1 MRSTC
6 AFPLPELQSAPRRC
20 SHGRCADSPQPV
32 ATADPES
39 PPLSEGARI
48 VDTFIAPSKTFT
60 DLRRNASWWAP
71 WLLISIFSLLFVFVM
86 SKQIG
91 FEQISKNAV
100 AQSSRAE
107 QFEKL
112 PPEQQAK
119 QIQVSATVARFISY
133 SLPVLNLII
142 FVIIAAVL
150 MATFNFGVGASVP
163 FKTSLA
169 IVIYGSLP
177 GIIGAVLGII
187 SMFAESIPAGFNAQQ
202 SRGHE
207 PGYFMDPLG
216 NKFLYGMASALDVF
230 TIWSI
235 VLIGIG
241 FSVNSKVKR
250 STAIIIVVA
259 WFLLYKLV
267 TVGIGLCIFV
277 GDKFRGQEQPLI
289 WPTSFFR
296 SYPRSKWETL

>member
-1 MRSTC
+1 M
-6 AFPLPELQSAPRRC
+6 AAAPV
-20 SHGRCADSPQPV
+20 PPNPV
-32 ATADPES
+32 AAVDPSS

-48 VDTFIAPSKTFT
+48 VDTFIAPGKTFA
-60 DLRRNASWWAP
+60 DLRRNASWWAL
-71 WLLISIFSLLFVFVM
+71 WLLISIVSLMFVFVM

-91 FEQISKNAV
+91 FEQISKNSI

-112 PPEQQAK
+112 PPGQQAK
-119 QIQVSATVARFISY
+119 QIQVSATIARYISY
-133 SLPVLNLII
+133 SLPAINLII

-150 MATFNFGVGASVP
+150 MATFNFGAGANVP

-187 SMFAESIPAGFNAQQ
+187 SMLSGIDPAGFNA
-202 SRGHE
+202 RNPVATN
-207 PGYFMDPLG
+207 PGYFMDPMG

-241 FSVNSKVKR
+241 FAVNSKVKR

-267 TVGIGLCIFV
+267 TVGIASAF
-277 GDKFRGQEQPLI
+277 
-289 WPTSFFR
+289 S
-296 SYPRSKWETL
+296 

>member
-1 MRSTC
+1 M
-6 AFPLPELQSAPRRC
+6 AAAPIPPNLA
-20 SHGRCADSPQPV
+20 S
-32 ATADPES
+32 TADPES
-39 PPLSEGARI
+39 PPLSESARI
-48 VDTFIAPSKTFT
+48 VDIFIAPSKTFT
-60 DLRRNASWWAP
+60 DLHRNASWWAP
-71 WLLISIFSLLFVFVM
+71 WLLISISSLAFVFVM

-91 FEQISKNAV
+91 FEQISKNAIT
-100 AQSSRAE
+100 QSARAE

-119 QIQVSATVARFISY
+119 QIQLSSTVARFISY

-150 MATFNFGVGASVP
+150 MATFNFGAGASVP

-187 SMFAESIPAGFNAQQ
+187 SMLSGIDPAGFNA
-202 SRGHE
+202 RNPVATN
-207 PGYFMDPLG
+207 PGYFMDPMG

-241 FSVNSKVKR
+241 FAVNSKVKR

-267 TVGIGLCIFV
+267 TVGIASAF
-277 GDKFRGQEQPLI
+277 
-289 WPTSFFR
+289 S
-296 SYPRSKWETL
+296 

>member
-1 MRSTC
+1 M
-6 AFPLPELQSAPRRC
+6 A
-20 SHGRCADSPQPV
+20 
-32 ATADPES
+32 ADPIPPYSVAADDPVS

-48 VDTFIAPSKTFT
+48 LDTFIAPSKTFT
-60 DLRRNASWWAP
+60 DLRRNANWWAP
-71 WLLISIFSLLFVFVM
+71 WLLISIFSLVFVFVM

-112 PPEQQAK
+112 PPDQQAR
-119 QIQVSATVARFISY
+119 QIQISATVARYISY

-142 FVIIAAVL
+142 FLIIATVL
-150 MATFNFGVGASVP
+150 MATFNFGAGASVP

-177 GIIGAVLGII
+177 GIIGAALGII
-187 SMFAESIPAGFNAQQ
+187 SMFAGVDPAGFNPKNPVATN
-202 SRGHE
+202 
-207 PGYFMDPLG
+207 PGYFMDPMG

-241 FSVNSKVKR
+241 FAANSKVKR
-250 STAIIIVVA
+250 STAIILVVG
-259 WFLLYKLV
+259 WYLLYKLV
-267 TVGIGLCIFV
+267 TVGIASAF
-277 GDKFRGQEQPLI
+277 
-289 WPTSFFR
+289 S
-296 SYPRSKWETL
+296 

>member
-1 MRSTC
+1 M
-6 AFPLPELQSAPRRC
+6 AAAPI
-20 SHGRCADSPQPV
+20 PPTPV
-32 ATADPES
+32 ASVDSES
-39 PPLSEGARI
+39 PHLSEGARI

-71 WLLISIFSLLFVFVM
+71 WLLISIFSLAFVFVM
-86 SKQIG
+86 NKQIG
-91 FEQISKNAV
+91 FEQISKNAI

-150 MATFNFGVGASVP
+150 MATFNFGAGASVP

-187 SMFAESIPAGFNAQQ
+187 SMFAGVDPAGFNPKNPVATN
-202 SRGHE
+202 
-207 PGYFMDPLG
+207 PAYFMDPMG

-230 TIWSI
+230 TIWTI

-241 FSVNSKVKR
+241 FASNSRVKR
-250 STAIIIVVA
+250 STAIAIVAA
-259 WFLLYKLV
+259 WYLLYKLV
-267 TVGIGLCIFV
+267 TVGIASAF
-277 GDKFRGQEQPLI
+277 
-289 WPTSFFR
+289 S
-296 SYPRSKWETL
+296 

>member
-1 MRSTC
+1 M
-6 AFPLPELQSAPRRC
+6 AAAPI
-20 SHGRCADSPQPV
+20 PPNPI
-32 ATADPES
+32 ATVDPES

-48 VDTFIAPSKTFT
+48 VDTFIAPGKTFT

-71 WLLISIFSLLFVFVM
+71 WLLIAIFSLAFVFVM

-91 FEQISKNAV
+91 FEQISKNAI

-119 QIQVSATVARFISY
+119 QIQVSATVARFVSY

-150 MATFNFGVGASVP
+150 MATFNFGAGASVR
-163 FKTSLA
+163 FNTSMA

-177 GIIGAVLGII
+177 GIIGAVLGIVA
-187 SMFAESIPAGFNAQQ
+187 MFSGVDPAGFNA
-202 SRGHE
+202 RNPVATN
-207 PGYFMDPLG
+207 PGYFMDPMG

-230 TIWSI
+230 ILWNI
-235 VLIGIG
+235 VLMGIG
-241 FSVNSKVKR
+241 FACNSKVKR
-250 STAIIIVVA
+250 STAIGIVA
-259 WFLLYKLV
+259 GWYLLYKLV
-267 TVGIGLCIFV
+267 TAGLAAA
-277 GDKFRGQEQPLI
+277 
-289 WPTSFFR
+289 TS
-296 SYPRSKWETL
+296 